1 MLNEETGPHSEGILE
16 GLGQWALAPLNCL
29 RTFGGQWASQ
39 RCGQTLQSGAG
50 PRSCKCNM
58 NMLIQGSPGRGGRL
72 PGLAQPAGRTE
83 RTHRGRGGATG
94 LLGGP
99 NPRQTDRLP
108 PGDDV
113 PSPAPA
119 PRSPARSARGS
130 LGLLTEGDEGVAEG
144 GSAGSREGLPSNLGA
159 KSFLPA
165 LSPCFTVEETE
176 PGRLSPFWKVSVLG
190 GRSAQ

>member
-1 MLNEETGPHSEGILE
+1 
-16 GLGQWALAPLNCL
+16 
-29 RTFGGQWASQ
+29 
-39 RCGQTLQSGAG
+39 
-50 PRSCKCNM
+50 M

-190 GRSAQ
+190 GRSAQQSRFCLLFFVFTTARHVDRTPGAEAAAPNAAKLGALPRSGTAHQAAGRGGGG